1 MRWRENKGR
10 KNKNQLRNC
19 LRSSDEQYHGPQLQ
33 SSKENGKKQ
42 MGEE

>member
-10 KNKNQLRNC
+10 KNKNQ